1 MSIQNKRA
9 RSSAEESE
17 LVLSALTCYHILLFV
32 HSFSSNVVLACFGR
46 TLYITFSGSYLGN
59 NFEGGGWERL
69 ILYDDM
75 FKCILYSHTI
85 ACEQARRKGK
95 EEGGCACKPWIFLHY
110 SFQLIIIRIY
120 AK

>member
-17 LVLSALTCYHILLFV
+17 LVLSAITCYHILLFV

-46 TLYITFSGSYLGN
+46 ILYVTFSGSYLGN

-69 ILYDDM
+69 ILYDDICSNA
-75 FKCILYSHTI
+75 FFI
-85 ACEQARRKGK
+85 A
-95 EEGGCACKPWIFLHY
+95 
-110 SFQLIIIRIY
+110 IR
-120 AK
+120 